1 MAYLCVSLIG
11 KSIQNSPRHL
21 FSRCEVGDIF
31 IIKDSFP
38 FQEMI
43 TEDPTYGPDETGL
56 GASMCDLEATKH
68 QDGTQWDWNSS
79 TLNWRC
85 SGVMIV
91 CSRAFNTQGA
101 RQETMSGGVSELQD
115 SWRLVGPW
123 VLTEGDNYTL
133 VIGRSLTWNIL

>member
-79 TLNWRC
+79 RQ
-85 SGVMIV
+85 
-91 CSRAFNTQGA
+91 SRVIEKGA
-101 RQETMSGGVSELQD
+101 VLPP
-115 SWRLVGPW
+115 SWDRHPGNVKG
-123 VLTEGDNYTL
+123 
-133 VIGRSLTWNIL
+133 